1 MDLTYKTDTGRSR
14 LEQHRSKNAV
24 LRGFQKKKRAIKGSR
39 CNRARTLSDPRP
51 QTRRNLSDV
60 PTSQQNRSLS
70 TKRWMY
76 NSDIKK
82 KSKQLSSR
90 IGSSASEQKEIG
102 NIESDSLN
110 NTDNEDFEMKRINP
124 APEEITPSV
133 IPKSETYDYIPGET
147 ITNITTCVEKVVE
160 DKNYTCINEHEYSQF
175 LLRITED
182 IIRNECYTM
191 EMILNVFKSH
201 IEANKSQLDLGKM
214 LSMIK
219 QLCSEI
225 NFPLE
230 VKQIEDFKENEQ
242 CRVCCDYSCENMS
255 SKCTVEEPEN
265 VQGTIF
271 EKCKAIDALPQNQE
285 KVDTVNEIK
294 SPDVPIDNGQT
305 KSPKCLLSEKLR
317 RCIENDGETTPKMK
331 KEPEEINRS
340 LRHKNEEKC
349 GEMTITTYEL
359 NKEKIDCEPE
369 QKWNKDES
377 ALPVH
382 YVNQLENC
390 LKQMKVYFTQ
400 ISQANVG
407 QPQTPAICNAPQ
419 VPMHYPDKC
428 IKNNFHQ
435 REQCLGTYNYAAS
448 PAKHYCKRCQ
458 MCFRQKTGNKN
469 ELPTTYP
476 FGLSYECHKNPVK
489 NDVESK
495 RVMFCNLSSACSSD
509 ISCNE
514 NPEEVVEVIKL
525 PNKAFVDES
534 CFDKNSIH
542 LSPSNNTTC
551 DLSLDTNKTQCK
563 GMEIQIGV
571 VDETK
576 NTVKEK
582 NQPVQQRA
590 VGIQWGKCSCLN
602 NKGNQT
608 GNFCSGT
615 TESSPSKIVPKSI
628 DASTQYAKTERGCP
642 SSSEYYKK
650 KSAKECPE
658 KVDASVQYEKEA
670 NTCKK
675 TKTVIAKNDIENL
688 NSHKERSKI
697 CREPSENNGWNSKI
711 VEYKLLLQDLF
722 RKCETQ
728 CADADTNLIKDVKE
742 NVKTKIS
749 RCKKNNE
756 NDITDKDSYKINEY
770 KSMLQDLFQK
780 CYVSTQD
787 QAPMGKVDQATNALP
802 ELLLENYEIK
812 ARQKSTVPTK
822 SYCPSKAIKEDEI
835 FISPA
840 YENWSVSA
848 KDAKFS
854 REVAH
859 QYPQIKED
867 FHVTVMHDA
876 FTSMSNKELFTSPY
890 CNSLNRIC
898 DKGENFL
905 LDRTYEKS
913 NRKENTVLPLTL
925 AAFFPNAETQ
935 TTDIDRHLAAR
946 LIMSVQEPTKD
957 EVPKKGNYDI
967 SQRISVGNVEEVS
980 QKGDEVQ
987 NRAVEKSFHSAM
999 KLKKESQKLEN
1010 KDRKKNLN
1018 VGSKTVSVGNTVEVP
1033 FTFENNIKGYR
1044 SEPLPVDNV
1053 PEDSIPENSQGA
1065 NNVDEDLKDNNG
1077 GSEEIE
1083 VENVD
1088 EEDWNEMEDINEPH
1102 LSELLEL
1109 KGERSRKSSGAS
1121 TNKEIE
1127 KEDEPILSDE
1137 SDYNCCGR
1145 KKIYTSDMTSRND
1158 RTSTR
1163 GSIWSS
1169 DKQTVATDANASP
1182 KNTEMLQITR
1192 DVDKQETL
1200 KKSDKRLADR
1210 NIDIELIKKRF
1221 DRSSLFVSNDFRTEQ
1236 TMRKTLSDK
1245 GAKDRTR
1252 AKSYYV
1258 DEENLEVITTRS
1270 KKRNTLML
1278 PQDENVSIDS

>member
-1 MDLTYKTDTGRSR
+1 MNRHNLEIFFHMKNHYKKLKAVKCVVDTGRSR

-382 YVNQLENC
+382 YVNQ
-390 LKQMKVYFTQ
+390 
-400 ISQANVG
+400 
-407 QPQTPAICNAPQ
+407 
-419 VPMHYPDKC
+419 H
-428 IKNNFHQ
+428 
-435 REQCLGTYNYAAS
+435 
-448 PAKHYCKRCQ
+448 
-458 MCFRQKTGNKN
+458 
-469 ELPTTYP
+469 
-476 FGLSYECHKNPVK
+476 PVK